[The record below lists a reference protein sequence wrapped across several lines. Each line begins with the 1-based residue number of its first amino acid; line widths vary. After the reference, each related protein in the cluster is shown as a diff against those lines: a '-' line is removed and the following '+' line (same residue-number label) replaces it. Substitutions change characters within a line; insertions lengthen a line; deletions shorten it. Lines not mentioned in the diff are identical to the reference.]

1 MRHTKQRGEKI
12 MEHAIDFATA
22 DLDVV
27 LAILKEI
34 FDDDLLSSPDVGMV
48 TTALENDAAPCP
60 KVLATDDD
68 VESLVR
74 HFDTLR
80 AEWGPDVIGDFPEP
94 PVYGEVR

>member
-1 MRHTKQRGEKI
+1 MG
-12 MEHAIDFATA
+12 HAINFATA

-27 LAILKEI
+27 IDILKEI
-34 FDDDLLSSPDVGMV
+34 FGDDLLSSPDVELV
-48 TTALENDAAPCP
+48 TTALESDRAPCP

-80 AEWGPDVIGDFPEP
+80 AEWGPDGVEDFPEP
-94 PVYGEVR
+94 PVDGEVR